1 MKDVVFEYYIGD
13 TYTRDL
19 TITGYSAEITEMYF
33 SVKKNNKD
41 KNTVLQKTLDNGI
54 TLVDVQYDDEDNIV
68 SRTYN
73 LLIEA
78 NDTEELRPDFDYS
91 FDVEIVSPGVD
102 NNDIK
107 KTIITG
113 IFRVNNTTT
122 RNYNEV

>member
-1 MKDVVFEYYIGD
+1 MDNVVFEYYIGD

-33 SVKKNNKD
+33 SVKKNNKN

-54 TLVDVQYDDEDNIV
+54 TLVDIQYDGDDNIV

-78 NDTEELRPDFDYS
+78 DDTEELRPDFDYS

>member
-1 MKDVVFEYYIGD
+1 MDNVVFEYYIGD

-54 TLVDVQYDDEDNIV
+54 TLVDIQYDGDDNIV

-78 NDTEELRPDFDYS
+78 DDTEELRPDFDYS

>member
-1 MKDVVFEYYIGD
+1 MNREIMKQEAQYDWLKDEVHC
-13 TYTRDL
+13 L
-19 TITGYSAEITEMYF
+19 NAE
-33 SVKKNNKD
+33 VNK
-41 KNTVLQKTLDNGI
+41 LQKTLDNGI
-54 TLVDVQYDDEDNIV
+54 TLVDIQYHGDGNIV

-78 NDTEELRPDFDYS
+78 DDTEELKPDFDYS

>member
-54 TLVDVQYDDEDNIV
+54 TLVDIQYDDEGNIV

-91 FDVEIVSPGVD
+91 FDIEIVSPGVD